1 MLPGF
6 FLALG
11 VPRGGLPARLNV
23 VTIFAANRA
32 SRESDNGG

>member
-6 FLALG
+6 LLALG

-32 SRESDNGG
+32 GGESDSGG